1 MLIMKPF
8 IQNDFYYKTYFDRI
22 RAPMKKIK
30 NILTNDRTVV
40 MIGKSWTIL
49 SLFQERADDM
59 EKNNTRQE
67 ILEAALDCFSV
78 NGYEATSIS
87 QLAEA
92 VGIRK
97 ASLYSHFASKQDILD
112 TIVETVL
119 KGYADH
125 SIFAHA
131 NWDDPKFTKNKTGM
145 NAEDVAKL
153 VQGQLHYI
161 LHDPHISKSRKMLM
175 IEQFRNAKLA
185 QLQTKQNYEDVL
197 NYFMGMMRFLI
208 REGTLKNADPE
219 IMAAQ
224 FSSPI
229 TVWINLCDRESERE
243 DEVMELVRKHVMQ
256 FFEIY
261 RK

>member
-1 MLIMKPF
+1 MTNERTLGIMG
-8 IQNDFYYKTYFDRI
+8 DETEYYYY
-22 RAPMKKIK
+22 
-30 NILTNDRTVV
+30 
-40 MIGKSWTIL
+40 IG
-49 SLFQERADDM
+49 ERAKSM
-59 EKNNTRQE
+59 EKSNTREE
-67 ILEAALDCFSV
+67 ILEAALDLFAV

-87 QLAEA
+87 QLADA

-97 ASLYSHFASKQDILD
+97 ASLYSHFANKQDILD

-125 SIFAHA
+125 SIFVRA
-131 NWDDPKFTKNKTGM
+131 NWDDPEFTKDKTGM
-145 NAEDVAKL
+145 KAEDVAKL
-153 VQGQLHYI
+153 VQGQLRYILHDQAEDVAKLVQGQLRYI
-161 LHDPHISKSRKMLM
+161 LHDPRISRSRKMLT
-175 IEQFRNAKLA
+175 IEQFRNAELA
-185 QLQTKQNYEDVL
+185 ELQTKQNYENVL

-208 REGTLKNADPE
+208 REGTLRNADTE

-229 TVWINLCDRESERE
+229 TVWINLCDREPDRE